1 MGMEKMDFSLRV
13 WFGPS
18 TDATIWACDM
28 PSIAKLRSFAQFEK
42 KLMGWILHGESVTR
56 KTFISIGEC
65 MAELQLVRDGLYS
78 LGFGG
83 DTLNTAWY
91 VKALTVPDEVAVDY
105 LTSVG
110 GDQLS
115 QDLLAFLKTHKIGTR
130 FVQEVS
136 GRNLGLYLI
145 TLQGSERSFTY
156 WRNASAARL
165 LAEDESRLRS
175 ALAQADVIYFS
186 GITLAILESG
196 HRQIFL
202 NVLAEMKRRGVM
214 IAFDSNVRRKLW
226 PSDHAMKVAMI
237 AGYRAATLAL
247 PTFDDDC
254 ALFGDATPSHCARR
268 IAAYGINEI
277 IVKDGSRPCLVSVNG
292 SMSTVSPD
300 PIEKIV
306 DTTGAG
312 DSFNAGYLAARMSGK
327 EPLAAAKLAHRV
339 AGRVICSRGALADM
353 ASFSDLIVNGQ

>member
-1 MGMEKMDFSLRV
+1 M
-13 WFGPS
+13 
-18 TDATIWACDM
+18 
-28 PSIAKLRSFAQFEK
+28 
-42 KLMGWILHGESVTR
+42 TR
-56 KTFISIGEC
+56 KSFISIGEC
-65 MAELQLVRDGLYS
+65 MAELQLARDGLYS
-78 LGFGG
+78 LRFGG

-91 VKALTVPDEVAVDY
+91 VKALTSQDEVAVEY

-110 GDQLS
+110 SDQLS

-156 WRNASAARL
+156 WRSASAARL
-165 LAEDESRLRS
+165 LAEDEGRLRS
-175 ALAQADVIYFS
+175 ALSQANVIYFS
-186 GITLAILESG
+186 GVTLAILEPD

-202 NVLAEMKRRGVM
+202 NVMAEMRRRGVM

-226 PSDHAMKVAMI
+226 PSDHAMKEAMI
-237 AGYRAATLAL
+237 AGYRVATLAL

-254 ALFGDATPSHCARR
+254 ALFADATPTHCAKR
-268 IAAYGINEI
+268 IAAYGVREI

-292 SMSTVSPD
+292 SISTVP
-300 PIEKIV
+300 PEPVEKIV

-312 DSFNAGYLAARMSGK
+312 DSFNAGYLAARMYDK
-327 EPLAAAKLAHRV
+327 EPLPAAKLAHRV
-339 AGRVICSRGALADM
+339 AGRVIGSRGALAGM
-353 ASFSDLIVNGQ
+353 SSFSDLIVNGQ

>member
-1 MGMEKMDFSLRV
+1 
-13 WFGPS
+13 
-18 TDATIWACDM
+18 
-28 PSIAKLRSFAQFEK
+28 
-42 KLMGWILHGESVTR
+42 MGWMLRGEFMTG

-65 MAELQLVRDGLYS
+65 MAELQLARDGLYS

-91 VKALTVPDEVAVDY
+91 VKALTVPDEVAVEY

-110 GDQLS
+110 EDQLS
-115 QDLLAFLKTHKIGTR
+115 QDLLAFLKSHKIGTR
-130 FVQEVS
+130 FVREVS

-165 LAEDESRLRS
+165 LAEDEGHLRS
-175 ALAQADVIYFS
+175 ALSQADVIYFS
-186 GITLAILESG
+186 GVTLAILEPD

-202 NVLAEMKRRGVM
+202 NVMGEMKQHGAM

-226 PSDHAMKVAMI
+226 PSDPAMKEAMI
-237 AGYRAATLAL
+237 AGYRVATLAL

-254 ALFGDATPSHCARR
+254 SLFGDATPAHCAKR
-268 IAAYGINEI
+268 IAGYGVNEV

-292 SMSTVSPD
+292 SMSIVP
-300 PIEKIV
+300 PGPVEKIV

-327 EPLAAAKLAHRV
+327 EPLPAAKLAHRV
-339 AGRVICSRGALADM
+339 AGRVIGSRGALADM

>member
-1 MGMEKMDFSLRV
+1 MGWV
-13 WFGPS
+13 
-18 TDATIWACDM
+18 
-28 PSIAKLRSFAQFEK
+28 LRSEI
-42 KLMGWILHGESVTR
+42 MTR

-65 MAELQLVRDGLYS
+65 MAELQLARDGLYS

-91 VKALTVPDEVAVDY
+91 VKALTSQKDVSVEY

-115 QDLLAFLKTHKIGTR
+115 QDLLAFLKSHKIGTHL
-130 FVQEVS
+130 VQKVS

-165 LAEDESRLRS
+165 LAEDEDRLRS
-175 ALAQADVIYFS
+175 SLSQADVIYFS
-186 GITLAILESG
+186 GITLAILEPD

-202 NVLAEMKRRGVM
+202 NVMGEMKQRGAM
-214 IAFDSNVRRKLW
+214 IAFDSNARPKLW
-226 PSDHAMKVAMI
+226 PSDQAMREALI
-237 AGYRAATLAL
+237 AGYKVATMAL

-254 ALFGDATPSHCARR
+254 ALFEDASPSHCAKR
-268 IAAYGINEI
+268 IEAYGVNEI
-277 IVKDGSRPCLVSVNG
+277 IVKDGSKPCLVSVNG
-292 SMSTVSPD
+292 STSTVSSEPV
-300 PIEKIV
+300 EKIV

-327 EPLAAAKLAHRV
+327 EPSVAAKLAHHV
-339 AGRVICSRGALADM
+339 AGRVIGNRGALAEM
-353 ASFSDLIVNGQ
+353 ASFSDLIISGQ

>member
-1 MGMEKMDFSLRV
+1 M
-13 WFGPS
+13 
-18 TDATIWACDM
+18 
-28 PSIAKLRSFAQFEK
+28 
-42 KLMGWILHGESVTR
+42 TR

-65 MAELQLVRDGLYS
+65 MAELQLARDGLYS

-91 VKALTVPDEVAVDY
+91 VKALTVPDEVAVEY

-115 QDLLAFLKTHKIGTR
+115 QDLLAFLKNHKIGTR

-165 LAEDESRLRS
+165 LAKDEGRLRS
-175 ALAQADVIYFS
+175 ALSQADVIYFS
-186 GITLAILESG
+186 GVTLAILEPD

-202 NVLAEMKRRGVM
+202 NVMGEMKQRGAM

-226 PSDHAMKVAMI
+226 PSDFAMKEAMI
-237 AGYRAATLAL
+237 AGYKVATLAL

-254 ALFGDATPSHCARR
+254 ALFEDATPSHCAKR
-268 IAAYGINEI
+268 IAAYSVNEI
-277 IVKDGSRPCLVSVNG
+277 IVKDGSGPCLVSVNG
-292 SMSTVSPD
+292 SISTVSPD
-300 PIEKIV
+300 SVERIV

-312 DSFNAGYLAARMSGK
+312 DSFNAGYLSARMSGK

-339 AGRVICSRGALADM
+339 AGRVIGSRGALADM
-353 ASFSDLIVNGQ
+353 ASFSDLIVYGR

>member
-1 MGMEKMDFSLRV
+1 M
-13 WFGPS
+13 
-18 TDATIWACDM
+18 
-28 PSIAKLRSFAQFEK
+28 
-42 KLMGWILHGESVTR
+42 LHGEFMSR
-56 KTFISIGEC
+56 KIFISIGEC
-65 MAELQLVRDGLYS
+65 MAELQLARDGLYS

-91 VKALTVPDEVAVDY
+91 VKALTVPEEVSVEY
-105 LTSVG
+105 LTSIG

-130 FVQEVS
+130 FIQKVS

-165 LAEDESRLRS
+165 LAEDEGRLRS
-175 ALAQADVIYFS
+175 ALSQADVIYFS
-186 GITLAILESG
+186 GVTLAILEPG

-202 NVLAEMKRRGVM
+202 NIMGEMKQRGAM

-226 PSDHAMKVAMI
+226 PSLAMKEAMI
-237 AGYRAATLAL
+237 AGYKVATLAL

-254 ALFGDATPSHCARR
+254 ALFGDATPAHCAKR
-268 IAAYGINEI
+268 IAGYGVNEV

-292 SMSTVSPD
+292 SMSTVPPD
-300 PIEKIV
+300 PVEKIV

-327 EPLAAAKLAHRV
+327 EPLSAAKLAHRV
-339 AGRVICSRGALADM
+339 QAGLSGRAPSPMHG
-353 ASFSDLIVNGQ
+353 IVF

>member
-1 MGMEKMDFSLRV
+1 MKF
-13 WFGPS
+13 
-18 TDATIWACDM
+18 
-28 PSIAKLRSFAQFEK
+28 
-42 KLMGWILHGESVTR
+42 MGWMLRGEFMTR

-65 MAELQLVRDGLYS
+65 MAELQLAYDGLYS

-91 VKALTVPDEVAVDY
+91 VKALTSPDEVAVEY
-105 LTSVG
+105 FTSVG
-110 GDQLS
+110 GDQFS
-115 QDLLAFLKTHKIGTR
+115 QDFLAFLKTHKIGTR
-130 FVQEVS
+130 FIREVS

-175 ALAQADVIYFS
+175 TLLQADVIYFS
-186 GITLAILESG
+186 GVTLAILEPD

-202 NVLAEMKRRGVM
+202 NVMGEMKRRGVM

-226 PSDHAMKVAMI
+226 PSDRAMKEAMI
-237 AGYRAATLAL
+237 AGYKVSTLAL
-247 PTFDDDC
+247 PTFDDEC
-254 ALFGDATPSHCARR
+254 ALFADGTPSHCTKR
-268 IAAYGINEI
+268 IAAYDVNEI
-277 IVKDGSRPCLVSVNG
+277 IVKDGSKPCFVSVNG
-292 SMSTVSPD
+292 SISTVPPD
-300 PIEKIV
+300 PVDRIV

-327 EPLAAAKLAHRV
+327 EPLEAAKLAHHV
-339 AGRVICSRGALADM
+339 AGRVIGSRGALAGM
-353 ASFSDLIVNGQ
+353 TSFSDLIVDGQ